1 MSPTAPLRT
10 RHMRVLALLALHC
23 LFAVPASAQPG
34 ASTTLEARVVEDLCH
49 KQIVVLGEL
58 PSHGEARGF
67 QAKARIAQRLIER
80 CGFDA
85 VLFEAAI
92 YDFIG
97 FQQAVTQRR
106 ATQLQVD
113 NAIGRFWW
121 TRELAE
127 WRRWLFQRAASG
139 TLVLGGLDDQV
150 SATSEYARATL
161 PGLVGA
167 SSGAECEQAVTRNLY
182 WRYDA
187 AHAFDE
193 PERARLHRCTRAA
206 ADALATRRGTPEQVM
221 AENLAGLF
229 HRQLAPTAARDRDE
243 VMYRNFVWQSGR
255 MPRGSK
261 WIVWT
266 ATVHAARR
274 QGSMTY
280 KPLGAWLAERWGD
293 RLGVIGFSA
302 LAGRSS
308 RAGMPSEALLE
319 APPGSLEAR
328 ALGTRAAWAYLDR
341 TALRRIGSA
350 PSRLLG
356 RFTSA
361 DWSTHFDG
369 VVVFRE
375 EVAPVFEPSP

>member
-1 MSPTAPLRT
+1 MPPTDPIRT
-10 RHMRVLALLALHC
+10 WHARRVLALLALRC
-23 LFAVPASAQPG
+23 LFAVPASAQ
-34 ASTTLEARVVEDLCH
+34 STPEARVVEAVCN

-85 VLFEAAI
+85 VLFEAPI

-97 FQQAVTQRR
+97 FQQAAAQRQ
-106 ATQLQVD
+106 ATPLQLD
-113 NAIGRFWW
+113 RGIGRFWW

-127 WRRWLFQRAASG
+127 WRGWLYRRAASG

-167 SSGAECEQAVTRNLY
+167 SSGAECEQAVARNLN
-182 WRYDA
+182 WRYDE

-193 PERARLHRCTRAA
+193 PERVRLHRCARAA
-206 ADALATRRGTPEQVM
+206 ADALASRGSGTPEQVM
-221 AENLAGLF
+221 AENLAGYF
-229 HRQLAPTAARDRDE
+229 HRQLAPTEARTRDE
-243 VMYRNFVWQSGR
+243 AMYRNFVWQSGR

-261 WIVWT
+261 WIIWT

-274 QGSMTY
+274 QGTLTE
-280 KPLGAWLAERWGD
+280 KPLGARLAERWGD
-293 RLGVIGFSA
+293 RVGVIGFSA

-308 RAGMPSEALLE
+308 RAGRPSEALSE
-319 APPGSLEAR
+319 APPGSLEAQ
-328 ALGTRAAWAYLDR
+328 ALGTRAASAYLDR
-341 TALRRIGSA
+341 RALRRIGSA
-350 PSRLLG
+350 PSRLFG
-356 RFTSA
+356 RYTSA

-375 EVAPVFEPSP
+375 EVAPVFEPLP